1 VRILVDHQ
9 LEAFCQKG
17 LQHEVSGR
25 QRGAVRNL
33 ADHVEQV
40 GTEPAWTAG
49 NIVRDPEAS
58 LAAFRSHGKRW
69 DIEEVELRGSQIELL
84 AGQVVGAARF
94 DGRSGRRTV

>member
-1 VRILVDHQ
+1 MKL
-9 LEAFCQKG
+9 
-17 LQHEVSGR
+17 
-25 QRGAVRNL
+25 AVASVVPSRNL

-49 NIVRDPEAS
+49 NIVWDPEAF
-58 LAAFRSHGKRW
+58 LAFRSHGKRW